1 MKSIS
6 FAAALGVVATTFVLN
21 AAPARAATTYG
32 AGTIALG
39 TTVYTQSF
47 DTLASTGST
56 GSALPNGWRVFE
68 DGAAANGTYGVGTG
82 SLNTGNV
89 YSFGAAGSTDRAL
102 GTLRSGQLLPTIGA
116 IFTNA
121 TGSSIT
127 DLFIAYTGEQW
138 RDGGSAID
146 SLNFQYSLTSTN
158 IADALT
164 SSAWTSVSSLNFL
177 SPTNSSTGGALVG
190 NAAANSRALSGT
202 LSGLAIGSGSTF
214 AFRWTDA
221 DPAGADDGL
230 AIDTFRVRATNV
242 VVASVPEP
250 ASWAMMIAGFALIG
264 FAARRGAVSR
274 AGRTI
279 PA

>member
-1 MKSIS
+1 MTRHSI
-6 FAAALGVVATTFVLN
+6 AAALGVVATAFAFT
-21 AAPARAATTYG
+21 AAPAFAATTYG

-39 TTVYTQSF
+39 TTLYTQSF
-47 DTLASTGST
+47 DTLAATGTT
-56 GSALPNGWRVFE
+56 GIALPNGWRVSE
-68 DGAAANGTYGVGTG
+68 DGAAANGTYGIGTG

-89 YSFGAAGSTDRAL
+89 YSFGTAGSTDRAL
-102 GTLRSGQLLPTIGA
+102 GTLRSGQLVPTVGA

-127 DLFIAYTGEQW
+127 DLVIAYTGEQW

-177 SPTNSSTGGALVG
+177 SPTNSSNGGALVG

-202 LSGLAIGSGSTF
+202 LSNLAIGSGATF
-214 AFRWTDA
+214 AFRWIDA

-230 AIDTFRVRATNV
+230 AIDSFRVHATNA
-242 VVASVPEP
+242 VVAAVPEP

-264 FAARRGAVSR
+264 FAARRGAVAR
-274 AGRTI
+274 LRGAV